1 MHSGE
6 TMPRSAPPSVPLDA
20 REPGRARWF
29 AGLGR
34 AGFAIVGVAAFV
46 TSLNSITRY
55 AVSEPP
61 LLWLPRFANE
71 LVFHALIGLAIL
83 LAAVWARNRRPR
95 PGPSQY
101 AAVFASVIAATLV
114 ALMLNEAW
122 VTAGFT
128 QMYEGMPLAL
138 LFASIATDTFRY
150 ALTGLVIAGAWLALC
165 SEAEHRAA
173 IQRCEIDS
181 ARLDQQTAEAR
192 LQVLEA
198 QIEPHFLFNT
208 LAHVRRLYDTD
219 PARGATMLRDLK
231 DYLAV
236 ALPQMRASAST
247 LGRELDHVAAYLG
260 IQQVRMGRRLAY
272 DLAVPAELRSLPM
285 PPLVLVTLVENAI
298 KHGLSPLREGGR
310 IDVRAWRTSS
320 QLHVEVAD
328 TGGGFAK
335 SSGGGVGLANI
346 RSRLQTQFGTH
357 ASLTLRLREPRGV
370 SATVVLPVSDA
381 TP

>member
-1 MHSGE
+1 M
-6 TMPRSAPPSVPLDA
+6 TRSAPPAVPLA
-20 REPGRARWF
+20 APEPRPARWF

-46 TSLNSITRY
+46 TSLNSITKFM
-55 AVSEPP
+55 VSEPASQ
-61 LLWLPRFANE
+61 WLPRFANDF
-71 LVFHALIGLAIL
+71 VFHAVVGLAIL
-83 LAAVWARNRRPR
+83 LAAVWARHRRPR
-95 PGPSQY
+95 PGFSQY
-101 AAVFASVIAATLV
+101 AAVFVSVIAATLV
-114 ALMLNEAW
+114 VLMLNEAW
-122 VTAGFT
+122 TTAGFSD
-128 QMYEGMPLAL
+128 MPVDMPLAL
-138 LFASIATDTFRY
+138 FAAGTANEVFRY
-150 ALTGLVIAGAWLALC
+150 ALTGLVIAGAWLAFC

-181 ARLDQQTAEAR
+181 ARLDEQTAEAR
-192 LQVLEA
+192 LQMLEA

-219 PARGATMLRDLK
+219 PARGERMLRDLK
-231 DYLAV
+231 AYLAV

-272 DLAVPAELRSLPM
+272 DLTVPDVLRSLPM

-310 IDVRAWRTSS
+310 VDVRAWRTPNH
-320 QLHVEVAD
+320 LHVEVAD

-346 RSRLQTQFGTH
+346 RSRLQTQYGAQ

-370 SATVVLPVSDA
+370 VATVVLPVADVPA
-381 TP
+381 

>member
-1 MHSGE
+1 MR
-6 TMPRSAPPSVPLDA
+6 PRGP
-20 REPGRARWF
+20 F

-34 AGFAIVGVAAFV
+34 SGFAIVGVAALV
-46 TSLNSITRY
+46 TSLNSTTKFL
-55 AVSEPP
+55 VSEPASQW
-61 LLWLPRFANE
+61 LLRLADDF
-71 LVFHALIGLAIL
+71 VFHALIGLAIL

-95 PGPSQY
+95 PGFSQY
-101 AAVFASVIAATLV
+101 ATVFVSVIVATFVMLI
-114 ALMLNEAW
+114 LNEAW
-122 VTAGFT
+122 TTAWFK
-128 QMYEGMPLAL
+128 QMPSDVSLAL
-138 LFASIATDTFRY
+138 FAAGTAIDAFRY

-165 SEAEHRAA
+165 SEAEHRMA

-181 ARLDQQTAEAR
+181 ARLDEQTAEAR

-219 PARGATMLRDLK
+219 AARGATMLRNLK

-236 ALPQMRASAST
+236 ALPQMRDSAST

-260 IQQVRMGRRLAY
+260 IQQVRMGRRLAF
-272 DLAVPAELRSLPM
+272 DLAVPDALRSLPM

-310 IDVRAWRTSS
+310 VDVRAWLSGT

-346 RSRLQTQFGTH
+346 RSRLQTQYGGQ

-370 SATVVLPVSDA
+370 AATVIVPVATLP
-381 TP
+381 P